1 MMGKK
6 HLKIAVG
13 MSGGVDSTM
22 AAYIL
27 KNKGHEV
34 VGVTMRIWEGEG
46 AAQES
51 ARSGCYGPGE
61 VYDTK
66 VAQNVCE
73 RLGIPHHI
81 VDLSQEYR
89 SNVLDTFSQEYL
101 GGRTPNPCVLCNP
114 LVKFGA
120 LLEKASSL
128 GIDFD
133 LFATGHY
140 ARIEYDE
147 KLRRYLLKK
156 AVDQKKDQSYFLYR
170 LGQNQLERSIFP
182 LGEYTKE
189 QIKALAAEAGFS
201 DIAEKPESQ
210 DFIDGGIYGSLFSE
224 SERKKGE
231 IVDLDGKVLGYH
243 DGIINFTIGQR
254 KGISIGGSKEP
265 LYVLRIDA
273 QKNQVVV
280 GPKERLAV
288 DSLTAIF
295 PNWIAFDKLENR
307 MEVNARLRSHQ
318 KEIPCIISPANEG
331 SVEVQFSQPQFSAT
345 PGQSIV
351 FYQGDIGHWRGDHS
365 DHPQI
370 ALRRLILVPI

>member
-1 MMGKK
+1 MKLK
-6 HLKIAVG
+6 EQLKIAVG

-34 VGVTMRIWEGEG
+34 VGITMRIWAGEG
-46 AAQES
+46 TAQE
-51 ARSGCYGPGE
+51 AVRSGCFGPGE
-61 VYDTK
+61 VYDTRI
-66 VAQNVCE
+66 AQSVCE
-73 RLGIPHHI
+73 RLGISHHI
-81 VDLSQEYR
+81 VDLTQEYR
-89 SNVLDTFSQEYL
+89 SSVLDTFSHEYL

-120 LLEKASSL
+120 LLDKASNL

-140 ARIEYDE
+140 ARIMHDK
-147 KLRRYLLKK
+147 KLKRFLLKK

-170 LGQNQLERSIFP
+170 LGQSQLERSIFP

-189 QIKALAAEAGFS
+189 QVKALAVQAGFS

-224 SERKKGE
+224 NERAKGE
-231 IVDLDGKVLGYH
+231 IIDPDGKVLGFH
-243 DGIINFTIGQR
+243 EGIINFTIGQR

-280 GPKERLAV
+280 GPREQLAV
-288 DSLTAIF
+288 DELTAVF
-295 PNWIAFDKLENR
+295 PNWIAFKTLDAKLEAF
-307 MEVNARLRSHQ
+307 ARLRSHQ
-318 KEIPCIISPANEG
+318 KEVPCVISPVNDNA
-331 SVEVQFSQPQFSAT
+331 VKVRFLLPQYSAT

-351 FYQGDIGHWRGDHS
+351 FY
-365 DHPQI
+365 I
-370 ALRRLILVPI
+370 ADMVLGGGIIQATHKLLE

>member
-1 MMGKK
+1 MDKK
-6 HLKIAVG
+6 QLKIAVG

-22 AAYIL
+22 AAYLL
-27 KNKGHEV
+27 KNKGFDV
-34 VGVTMRIWEGEG
+34 VGITMRIWSGEVAG
-46 AAQES
+46 QEP

-61 VYDTK
+61 VYDTR

-73 RLGIPHHI
+73 RLGIPHVV

-89 SNVLDTFSQEYL
+89 SNVLDAFSQEYL

-120 LLEKASSL
+120 LLDKASSL
-128 GIDFD
+128 GIDFGH
-133 LFATGHY
+133 FATGHY
-140 ARIEYDE
+140 ARIVYDKE
-147 KLRRYLLKK
+147 LKRFLLKK
-156 AVDQKKDQSYFLYR
+156 AANEKKDQSYFLYR
-170 LGQNQLERSIFP
+170 LGQNQLEKSIFP
-182 LGEYTKE
+182 LGEYSKE

-224 SERKKGE
+224 AERKKGE
-231 IVDLDGKVLGYH
+231 IIDLDGNVLGYH

-273 QKNQVVV
+273 QKNQVTV
-280 GPKERLAV
+280 GPKEWLAV

-295 PNWIAFDKLENR
+295 PNWIAFDKLENQ

-318 KEIPCIISPANEG
+318 KEIPCSISSTDKG
-331 SVEVQFSQPQFSAT
+331 SVEVHFSQPQFSAT

-351 FYQGDIGHWRGDHS
+351 FYQDDLVIGGGIIQATHKVLNQS
-365 DHPQI
+365 
-370 ALRRLILVPI
+370 